1 MKGFILLLLF
11 ASTVSFGSELKT
23 FIIGH
28 GDKGLGFGLVS
39 DRNDKVEIVAN
50 LHNVR
55 MSIVKAKGISNIVDN
70 GTRFIEEDK
79 EVFLYDTRDV
89 RSWGLDRIDARLG
102 LDGKFGSDRT
112 GVGVHAYVIDSG
124 IRKDHVDF
132 SGRIGLGY
140 YVTGGSVDD
149 CNGHGTHVSGTIAGS
164 FSGVATAATIHPI
177 RVFGCNG
184 SSKISSIVRA
194 MDWIIDNAEYPAVV
208 NLSLGGGT
216 STSMDSAIKKMA
228 LAGIVPVVAA
238 GNSNAD
244 ACGSSPARSPYAI
257 TVGATDKNDRR
268 ASYSNWG
275 NCVDIHAP
283 GSSIISSSYRSING
297 LSSLSGTSMAS
308 PHVAGV
314 VALYLQDFPD
324 ASYQQ
329 VFEDVI
335 ESVSTKNA
343 VKGLGNDKNVFLYS
357 GYPYE

>member
-1 MKGFILLLLF
+1 MRGLFLLLF
-11 ASTVSFGSELKT
+11 LASTVSFGSELKT

-39 DRNDKVEIVAN
+39 DKGDKVEIVAN
-50 LHNVR
+50 LHHVR

-70 GTRFIEEDK
+70 GTRFIEEDRD
-79 EVFLYDTRDV
+79 VFLHDTREV
-89 RSWGLDRIDARLG
+89 KSWGLDRIDQRIG
-102 LDGKFGSDRT
+102 LDGLFGADRT
-112 GVGVHAYVIDSG
+112 GEGVHAYVIDSG

-140 YVTGGSVDD
+140 YVTGGNVDD

-164 FSGVATAATIHPI
+164 FSGVAARATVHPI
-177 RVFGCNG
+177 RVFGCDG

-194 MDWIIDNAEYPAVV
+194 MDWVIENAEYPAVA

-216 STSMDSAIKKMA
+216 STSMDSAIKRMA

-275 NCVDIHAP
+275 NCVDIYAP
-283 GSSIISSSYRSING
+283 GSNIVSSSYRSVDG

-324 ASYQQ
+324 ASYEQ
-329 VFEDVI
+329 VVDDVI
-335 ESVSTKNA
+335 EAASTKNV
-343 VKGLGNDKNVFLYS
+343 VKGLGNAKNLLLYS
-357 GYPYE
+357 GNPYE